1 MRKTLGAAGLV
12 FVLALVMGP
21 AIGGCGF
28 SLSDPE
34 SDNPSPD
41 PGAYQDFA
49 DDDAVDDD
57 QSDDTTD
64 DDAVD
69 DDLDDDASDDDLND
83 DADDDDVATEGL
95 GGRCVALR
103 SVDDLWI
110 AVTSPTTYGFRANS
124 RVAARFRLQPTDFST
139 YVFYDANGGYLVSED
154 GPLVRQT
161 VLESDAS
168 RVEDGYISG
177 AEWVLEPHVDDSSRY
192 QLRNRRNDLLLGLA
206 GLGSD
211 PVAFVL
217 ESTNGCATYPEMS
230 LDAQGQVTR
239 TTFDDGTL
247 FGIADIHEHL
257 MSNFSFG
264 GGLFHGGAYHR
275 LGVAHA
281 LHDCSV
287 VHGDH
292 GRRDFFGYVFDS
304 LGLDASDALSLVIPF
319 LLGRLP
325 EDNHQ
330 TAGWPDF
337 PDWPDAPRMSTHQ
350 AMYHRWLERAWM
362 GGLRLM
368 VQHAT
373 SDYVIC
379 TMMVA
384 QGIQPS
390 RYDCEDMT
398 SIDRIIDE
406 TWAMQRYIDALAGG
420 EGRGWFRIVGS
431 PAEAREVIEDG
442 KLAVVLGIEVSNLF
456 RCRLTPRPDGPEC
469 DDAYIEDQL
478 DDYYARGVRAV
489 FPVHKYDNKFSPGD
503 SNRGFLEPG
512 NFFNS
517 GHWTNVVQ
525 DCPNDGMPRGWD
537 HGGVFFGGL
546 IEARDEYL
554 SEAPA
559 DMSEFD
565 EHPARVILRYLEPL
579 LDGSASGDWC
589 QNATITSF
597 GETLLNGMMARGML
611 IEVDH
616 LPSWSYRRAYEMLE
630 ANGYPAVASHG
641 RVWGNRPFVLGGV
654 ASSGI
659 GRCQDSDNPGSTLNG
674 IANRAA
680 LIESVGGY
688 PGVPLGFDLNGF
700 AGAPGGRFAEGA
712 CGKVQS
718 NPVTYPFMSYA
729 GDVEFTAPFVGN
741 RAIDF
746 NTEGLVHIGMLPE
759 ILQDA
764 RLDAG
769 GDDTALEPL
778 FRSAE
783 AYIRMWEK
791 AEERAVQ
798 ILATRT
804 R

>member
-1 MRKTLGAAGLV
+1 M
-12 FVLALVMGP
+12 LALFLGLAV
-21 AIGGCGF
+21 GGCGY
-28 SLSDPE
+28 SANE
-34 SDNPSPD
+34 
-41 PGAYQDFA
+41 A
-49 DDDAVDDD
+49 
-57 QSDDTTD
+57 
-64 DDAVD
+64 
-69 DDLDDDASDDDLND
+69 ASDDPSPELGSYENVADD
-83 DADDDDVATEGL
+83 DADDDQADDTLDDDADHDVTDDDVTDDDTADDDVDDDDVETEGL
-95 GGRCVALR
+95 GGRCVTVRTIDDRWLTKTFAGVFAFR
-103 SVDDLWI
+103 SS
-110 AVTSPTTYGFRANS
+110 AAA
-124 RVAARFRLQPTDFST
+124 AARFYLQPTDFST
-139 YVFYDANGGYLVSED
+139 YLFYDAGGGYLVSEN
-154 GPLVRQT
+154 GPLERKT
-161 VLESDAS
+161 VLESDAT
-168 RVEDGYISG
+168 RVEDGYVSG
-177 AEWVLEPHVDDSSRY
+177 AEWALEPHVDHGSKY
-192 QLRNRRNDLLLGLA
+192 QLRNLRNDELLGPN
-206 GLGSD
+206 GLGGE
-211 PVAFVL
+211 PVAIAL
-217 ESTNGCATYPEMS
+217 EPASGCATYPEMS
-230 LDAQGQVTR
+230 LDAVGEVAR

-281 LHDCSV
+281 LHDCAV

-292 GRRDFFGYVFDS
+292 GRRDFFGYVFDD

-319 LLGRLP
+319 LVGELS
-325 EDNHQ
+325 EDNHE

-350 AMYHRWLERAWM
+350 AMYHRWLERAYM

-406 TWAMQRYIDALAGG
+406 TWAMQRYVDALAGG

-456 RCRLTPRPDGPEC
+456 RCRLTPRDDGPVC
-469 DDAYIEDQL
+469 DDAYIEEQL
-478 DDYYARGVRAV
+478 DDYYARGVRAI
-489 FPVHKYDNKFSPGD
+489 FPVHKYDNRFSPGD

-512 NFFNS
+512 NFLNS

-525 DCPNDGMPRGWD
+525 DCPTDDMPRGWD
-537 HGGVFFGGL
+537 HGSVFFGGL

-554 SEAPA
+554 SDAPN
-559 DMSEFD
+559 DLSVFD
-565 EHPARVILRYLEPL
+565 EHPARILLRYLEPL
-579 LDGSASGDWC
+579 IAGSASGDWC

-597 GETLLNGMMARGML
+597 GETLLNGMMSRGML

-616 LPSWSYRRAYEMLE
+616 LPSSSYRRAYEMLE
-630 ANGYPAVASHG
+630 ANDYPPVASHG
-641 RVWGNRPFVLGGV
+641 RVWANRTFSLGGV
-654 ASSGI
+654 ASGGV
-659 GRCQDSDNPGSTLNG
+659 GRCQDPDNPGSTLNG
-674 IANRAA
+674 LANRAA
-680 LIESVGGY
+680 QIESAGGY
-688 PGVPLGFDLNGF
+688 AGVPLGFDLNGF
-700 AGAPGGRFAEGA
+700 AGAPGGRFADGA
-712 CGKVQS
+712 CGKTQS
-718 NPVTYPFMSYA
+718 NPITYPFTSYA

-759 ILQDA
+759 LLQDA
-764 RLDAG
+764 RADAG
-769 GDDTALEPL
+769 GNDEALEPL

-791 AEERAVQ
+791 AELRAEEM
-798 ILATRT
+798 R
-804 R
+804 